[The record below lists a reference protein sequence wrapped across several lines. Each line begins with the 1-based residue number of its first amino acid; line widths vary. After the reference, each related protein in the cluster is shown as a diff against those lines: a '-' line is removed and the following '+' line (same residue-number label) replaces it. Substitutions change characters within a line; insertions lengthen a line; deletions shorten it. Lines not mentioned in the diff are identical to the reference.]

1 MIDVNQAIKFCE
13 RLAKDPEF
21 NKQYADDGE
30 FDMQDIV
37 DMLNEYNYMKD
48 NYGKYE
54 FICDRMSSDEI
65 NELENALKEWERTWP
80 QVEQFCSRN
89 NLPLVWLNLTL
100 DQMMYGVCFPE
111 IQLNQ
116 SQLDNRGKQVHSN

>member
-1 MIDVNQAIKFCE
+1 MDVNKAIKFCE

-21 NKQYADDGE
+21 NKQYLDDGE

-54 FICDRMSSDEI
+54 FICNRISSDEYY
-65 NELENALKEWERTWP
+65 ELESEYEAECGEEEK
-80 QVEQFCSRN
+80 
-89 NLPLVWLNLTL
+89 
-100 DQMMYGVCFPE
+100 D
-111 IQLNQ
+111 
-116 SQLDNRGKQVHSN
+116 D

>member
-54 FICDRMSSDEI
+54 FICDRMSSDEYY
-65 NELENALKEWERTWP
+65 ELESEYEAECGED
-80 QVEQFCSRN
+80 EE
-89 NLPLVWLNLTL
+89 
-100 DQMMYGVCFPE
+100 GE
-111 IQLNQ
+111 E
-116 SQLDNRGKQVHSN
+116 